1 MKGKTNEVE
10 LKNEAEFNTVSE
22 DESSY
27 DECENNNTN
36 EEHETLGNTNSKIS
50 KFKIRARNVIMTLQK
65 SKEDK
70 LEDLINYLTHFK
82 ANNYILITKH
92 DGPTEEHYHIYIQ
105 YSEPRTIDSR
115 YCYGAHIEKAYGSSQ
130 KCIDYLKCKDPKHKA
145 ANVNYELIYEQGT
158 PKSRGGRIKDVEKM
172 DDKDLKKL
180 PIMMYNIVKKIKE
193 EQRQRDVIDDWLEVK
208 DIEVEWFAGKAG
220 TGKTY
225 HAKEIGREY
234 RKEGRVVAAMSFDK
248 NGFTH
253 YVGDI
258 WNCELLII
266 NEFRDSNISYKDF
279 LEILSNEHLY
289 NVKGSSGYTTK
300 LSHIII
306 TSQQLPEEIYKN
318 VKEDREQ
325 IFRRISHLVLHDKQ
339 SNGDYQ
345 RTTYEDV
352 LSDDLTYMLI

>member
-1 MKGKTNEVE
+1 MSVVNHE
-10 LKNEAEFNTVSE
+10 NEAEFKTISQDN
-22 DESSY
+22 SSD
-27 DECENNNTN
+27 DECVNNSTN
-36 EEHETLGNTNSKIS
+36 EKHETLGNTNSKIS
-50 KFKIRARNVIMTLQK
+50 SFKIRARNVIMTLQK

-70 LEDLINYLTHFK
+70 LEDLTKYLTHFK
-82 ANNYILITKH
+82 ATNYILITKH
-92 DGPTEEHYHIYIQ
+92 DGPTEEHYHIYVQ
-105 YSEPRTIDSR
+105 YNEPRTIESR
-115 YCYGAHIEKAYGSSQ
+115 YCYGAHIEQAFGSSQ
-130 KCIDYLKCKDPKHKA
+130 KCIEYLKCQDSKHKA
-145 ANVNYELIYEQGT
+145 ANVNYELIYEQGE
-158 PKSRGGRIKDVEKM
+158 PKSRGGRIKDIEKM
-172 DDKDLKKL
+172 DDKELKKL
-180 PIMMYNIVKKIKE
+180 PIMMFNIVKKIKE
-193 EQRQRDVIDDWLEVK
+193 EQRQRDIIDDWLEVR
-208 DIEVEWFAGKAG
+208 DIKVEWFVGVAG

-234 RKEGRVVAAMSFDK
+234 RKENKIVAAMSFDK

-289 NVKGSSGYTTK
+289 NVKGSSGYTNK

-306 TSQQLPEEIYKN
+306 TSQQLPEEIYQN
-318 VKEDREQ
+318 VKEDRRQ
-325 IFRRISHLVLHDKQ
+325 IFRRISHLVLHEKQ
-339 SNGDYQ
+339 PNGDYQ